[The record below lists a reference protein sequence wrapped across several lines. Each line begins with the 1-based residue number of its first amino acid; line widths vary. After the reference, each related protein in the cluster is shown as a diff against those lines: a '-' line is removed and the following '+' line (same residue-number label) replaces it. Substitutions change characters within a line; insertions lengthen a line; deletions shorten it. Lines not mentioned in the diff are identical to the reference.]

1 MEKEEVIKEANNLL
15 ERTKNNIERYEEERK
30 ILFNYIEKTEKID
43 YKLLEN
49 YLNLFE
55 QYLNLQEYFAKNDE
69 LKSILKELANQQ
81 NRKYENDDRLKIFK
95 ILDNENKEYLFLSRK
110 SMNEFMQANRE
121 KFDFDTPIELIDN
134 TNIDLEIILDLLEKI
149 F

>member
-1 MEKEEVIKEANNLL
+1 MKKKEKYYLTIQK
-15 ERTKNNIERYEEERK
+15 KQK
-30 ILFNYIEKTEKID
+30 KID

-55 QYLNLQEYFAKNDE
+55 QYLNLQEYFSKNDE
-69 LKSILKELANQQ
+69 LKEKIKELANQQ
-81 NRKYENDDRLKIFK
+81 NRKSEKNDRLKIFK
-95 ILDNENKEYLFLSRK
+95 VLDKENTEYTFLSRK
-110 SMNEFMQANRE
+110 SMNEFMQKNKE
-121 KFDFDTPIELIDN
+121 KFDFDTQIELIDN